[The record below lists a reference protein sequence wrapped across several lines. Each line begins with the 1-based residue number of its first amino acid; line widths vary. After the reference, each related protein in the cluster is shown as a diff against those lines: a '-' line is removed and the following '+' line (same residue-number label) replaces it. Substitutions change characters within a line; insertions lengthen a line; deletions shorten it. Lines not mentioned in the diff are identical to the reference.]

1 MQSAPAQAPMKACHH
16 GCGGVAGHQT
26 RQEEVDRQCRP
37 KGDKEKSE
45 TANNKAHASSL
56 DGDDSFLV
64 LFFKKEQRFFL
75 QKEAKTLI
83 PINDITSRED
93 AEQ

>member
-1 MQSAPAQAPMKACHH
+1 MKACHH

-26 RQEEVDRQCRP
+26 RQEEIDRQSRP
-37 KGDKEKSE
+37 EGDDEKPE
-45 TANNKAHASSL
+45 AANDKAHVSSL
-56 DGDDSFLV
+56 DGNESFLV